1 MVEASSWF
9 GFALASLI
17 SFGIGAAL
25 YKLPARKNQSKLAV
39 VFWMML
45 SSCIFS
51 LLFFFRY
58 LNSGNSKIILI
69 SALWGIGYVTTTAL
83 QMYVLN
89 RLHVSSL
96 FPVTTTASLV
106 ITVLSGI
113 FLFSETISLIQA
125 LGITLAAVTIYFFM
139 YEKGKP
145 QYTGVLIALGLAII
159 FSSSFNKI
167 LYKLGTNAGDIHFFQ
182 IYQYLF
188 GSLVALIALIIS
200 SKSNL
205 KREIFSGAA
214 ISGTIIGIT
223 QFLGGYFQLIALTKG
238 PFSLITALSSSYVFI
253 AAIFAYFLF
262 GEHLTK
268 RKVFLISL
276 AIIAIILIR
285 LG

>member
-1 MVEASSWF
+1 MDFSWF
-9 GFALASLI
+9 IFTLASMV
-17 SFGIGAAL
+17 SFGTGAAL

-45 SSCIFS
+45 SSCVFS
-51 LLFFFRY
+51 VLLFSKY
-58 LNSGNSKIILI
+58 SNLGNSTIILI

-113 FLFSETISLIQA
+113 FLFSETVSIIQT
-125 LGITLAAVTIYFFM
+125 LGIILAAATIYSFM
-139 YEKGKP
+139 YEKGRP
-145 QYTGVLIALGLAII
+145 QYTGVLITLGLAII

-167 LYKLGTNAGDIHFFQ
+167 LYKLGTDAGDIHFFQ

-188 GSLVALIALIIS
+188 GSLIALIGLMLFS
-200 SKSNL
+200 RSKW
-205 KREIFSGAA
+205 KREVFSGSVV
-214 ISGTIIGIT
+214 SGTLIGVT

-238 PFSLITALSSSYVFI
+238 PFSLITALSSAYVFI

-262 GEHLTK
+262 GETLTK
-268 RKVFLISL
+268 RKIILIFL
-276 AIIAIILIR
+276 AIIAIALIR